1 MDKFS
6 ERVSEVLK
14 EQAATRGVVGKMWF
28 RIEDAVRER
37 Q

>member
-6 ERVSEVLK
+6 ERVSEILK
-14 EQAATRGVVGKMWF
+14 TQAAARGVVGKMWF